1 MESVEVVMSSSM
13 GDIGKGK
20 VKGWLAHVLCY
31 QGSCKFIFH
40 NNGFELKR
48 GNSCIIR
55 KTELFHLKEESP
67 DLMVMIGGEKI
78 TSQYNQTMQGFI
90 ALLENGDFRR
100 EKEVGYYADKLFVTP
115 KYLSEASKNVS
126 GFAAN
131 HWITQ
136 YTVTAL
142 ARELRNKSKT
152 FTEISDEFGFS
163 SHAYFTR
170 YVQKYLGTTPTDFR
184 E

>member
-1 MESVEVVMSSSM
+1 MVRNSIEAMIL
-13 GDIGKGK
+13 D
-20 VKGWLAHVLCY
+20 
-31 QGSCKFIFH
+31 FFDFH
-40 NNGFELKR
+40 SKAY
-48 GNSCIIR
+48 
-55 KTELFHLKEESP
+55 
-67 DLMVMIGGEKI
+67 GGEKI

-163 SHAYFTR
+163 SHAYFTQ